1 MVMPQTSQRNTYS
14 AIERKPMTK
23 LFLPMFLLLS
33 LASFAQTTYT
43 TTANACSGK
52 INQMC
57 TLPVED
63 QNHVGSCVIIDNR
76 SPSRIGYMDL
86 SCTFGTNEHH
96 GVYSGFTANPNGT
109 RSPFYGVAHYVSDD
123 GTIHA
128 TLNYYATYSTQRFE
142 TGFHYQILVGS
153 TIAVQ

>member
-1 MVMPQTSQRNTYS
+1 
-14 AIERKPMTK
+14 MTK

-86 SCTFGTNEHH
+86 SCTFGRTSITE
-96 GVYSGFTANPNGT
+96 
-109 RSPFYGVAHYVSDD
+109 
-123 GTIHA
+123 
-128 TLNYYATYSTQRFE
+128 STQASQRIRMAPGARSTE
-142 TGFHYQILVGS
+142 WPTMSQMTGRYTPL
-153 TIAVQ
+153 